1 MRGFLDWIY
10 HHDGGRDCRS
20 AVLRG
25 DHHCDV
31 VWWSELSRAARDMVD
46 VVAIDVVGARWSCL
60 GRGRRGRSSVSSSL
74 DGWNEVDL
82 VLKAQM
88 STAAAADLM
97 QLGE

>member
-1 MRGFLDWIY
+1 
-10 HHDGGRDCRS
+10 
-20 AVLRG
+20 
-25 DHHCDV
+25 
-31 VWWSELSRAARDMVD
+31 MVD
-46 VVAIDVVGARWSCL
+46 VVKAQWSRS